1 VPIGDGQPE
10 SKVELKRR
18 AALVAAGAKSSA
30 ARYPRYLADVLR
42 GRSAGAHVQSDLQAQ
57 WGQVLGKEGLQ
68 GAAWLGHNT
77 VLIAV
82 DGVTVLLDPVLGD
95 RIGVRIPG
103 LTVGPAR
110 LVPRALGAESLPP
123 VDVILISHA
132 HFDHLDVPTLK
143 ALAKRET
150 EVITAAETADLIPRG
165 FGSVRELDW
174 GKSARV
180 KGLEITALRPNHW
193 GARTMWDR
201 HRGYNGYLV
210 ESAAARWVYAGD
222 TALTRNF
229 HGLGELDLGIF
240 GIGAYNPWIHAHA
253 NPEQV
258 WEMARESGSER
269 LLPVHH
275 STFRLS
281 DEPIHEPLERLTAAA
296 GKEQDRIVKPTLGEI
311 LRLG

>member
-1 VPIGDGQPE
+1 MPIGDGQPE
-10 SKVELKRR
+10 SKVELRRR

-30 ARYPRYLADVLR
+30 TRYPRYLADVLR
-42 GRSAGAHVQSDLQAQ
+42 GRRAGEHKESDLQAR
-57 WGQVLGKEGLQ
+57 WGEMMGGAGLQ

-77 VLIAV
+77 VLVAV

-110 LVPRALGAESLPP
+110 LVPRVLRAEALPR

-143 ALAKRET
+143 ALASRET
-150 EVITAAETADLIPRG
+150 EVITAAETADLIPKG

-174 GKSARV
+174 GESARL
-180 KGLEITALRPNHW
+180 KGLQMTAIRPNHW

-210 ESAAARWVYAGD
+210 ESAHARWVYAGD
-222 TALTRNF
+222 TAMTRNF
-229 HGLGELDLGIF
+229 HGLGNLDLGIF

-281 DEPIHEPLERLTAAA
+281 DEPVQEPLERLAAAA
-296 GKEQDRIVKPTLGEI
+296 GKEQDRIVMPTLGEI